1 MSLYKGLLFLFIWLF
16 AWPNLAEASSIS
28 VISNET
34 TKTETLT
41 RTLWLKADVG
51 VSNTSGNI
59 TSWVD
64 QTGNGYNAS
73 PNTGVPTYI
82 TAPSPLDKFN
92 YHPSV
97 HLNQTTFTIP
107 VDVRPSAIS
116 DMEVF
121 MVVRGED
128 TTKNTLFGNAT
139 SASYY
144 RHLAS
149 HQIITLG
156 GDIDLVS
163 IGANKTTKELLNV
176 YYGAMNTTTSGSSHA
191 QVNNGNVKTFTEG
204 TGTGG
209 SNFLNIG
216 TTGQAGSF
224 VGNILEMILYDG
236 EVSSTTRNVLSS
248 YLAIKY
254 GMHLRNND
262 TNDYVDSD
270 GTVVWDASANVGFN
284 NDIVG
289 IGRDDATSLNQKIA
303 AQNSTDYFNLIVSLD
318 NNFTALNNASARTTT
333 HTNNKQYLMLGDN
346 AGLINFTNPV
356 HIDGYK
362 SVSWL
367 YWKVQKQNF
376 TQNVVLKLINGQ
388 VGTHLVKSTS
398 SNFSS
403 NVTDLGEF
411 SSQILT
417 NVSLSDG
424 DYLAIAKVGT
434 DPGIGG
440 FGDETKTYGDP
451 DFTLTAPTSNGTGA
465 FTYFSADTSIASVVS
480 TTGVVSINAVGA
492 VVLTA
497 QQASDG
503 TYNMATVTK
512 TLTVLKKGIS
522 ASGITALDKIYDGT
536 TSATL
541 DVSGLSF
548 SGIVGSDVVTVTS
561 VGVFDTKNVGTNK
574 TVTLTNTYGGADI
587 GNYNI
592 TDQTTTTASITAKTL
607 TITTSDGTKV
617 FDGTPFSTFSVT
629 YTGFVSGEDASILSG
644 TLTYTGTALTQFDVG
659 TYSAI
664 ASGYSATN
672 YSIQYV
678 AGSFSITKAGL
689 SISGIKANDKV
700 YDGTTS
706 ATVDLS
712 GISYTGLASGDSITV
727 TSTAV
732 FDNKNVGTGKTVT
745 LTNTYGGD
753 ATNYTITDQ
762 TTTTA
767 SITAKTLSVTASS
780 VSKTYDGA
788 IYSGGY
794 SVTYDGFVSGDDAS
808 LLSGTVTYTGSAI
821 AATSVG
827 SYTISPSGYTATN
840 YSIANVSGTLTISK
854 AGLTVSKI
862 TAEDKVY
869 DGTTS
874 ATVNTSSIS
883 YTGLISGDSIT
894 VTSTAVFDTKNVG
907 TGKTVTLTNTY
918 GGDATNYT
926 ITDQTTTTASITA
939 KTLTITA
946 IDKSKTYDGAIYS
959 GGYSVTYTGFVS
971 GENASVLAGTVTY
984 TGAALTATDVG
995 TYSVTP
1001 DGYISANYTL
1011 LFESG
1016 TLSITKAGLTVSGIK
1031 ANDKVY
1037 DGTTSAT
1044 VNLSGISYLGLASGD
1059 SITVNST
1066 GVFDT
1071 KNVGTGK
1078 TITLTNTYGGDAT
1091 NYTITDQTTTT
1102 ASITTKELVVTAVNV
1117 TRVYDGSKYSGFT
1130 VNYNSFAS
1138 GESVSD
1144 LSGTLSFTGAG
1155 VDAVAIGSYSFTA
1168 QGLSSSNYNISYVGG
1183 SHIIKDPAEIPPGST
1198 IYIIPTASQ
1207 SKTYGATNPTL
1218 TYSTSPTVTLTGT
1231 LSRVSGENIGTY
1243 SITLGTVT
1251 SSVYTLVL
1259 NPEVFTIHKK
1269 TITTTGIKAA
1279 DKVYDTTT
1287 SATVTTSSVV
1297 FVGLVGSDVVTVT
1310 SSGVFDNKNVGVGKT
1325 VALTNTYGGADLSKY
1340 TVVDQ
1345 TSTTA
1350 TITAATMT
1358 VTNITAYDKVYDGTK
1373 TARLNSSSMSYTGL
1387 LAGDTVGIT
1396 PVGTFVNKH
1405 VGTNKI
1411 INLSYT
1417 FSVTANYQ
1425 ISYQATSTASITP
1438 ATLSVTTVD
1447 ATKTYDGSVY
1457 SGFTVSFNGFQGT
1470 DSVVDLPG
1478 TLSFTGSGT
1487 TATEVGVYS
1496 VTATGYT
1503 SNNYNINFIAGTLT
1517 INAAPEVTTVRVIPS
1532 ASQSKTYGETDPV
1545 FTYTTEPDTELE
1557 GTLSRVAGEVAGTYQ
1572 FTLGSL
1578 SHSSYSLAIDAV
1590 DFIINPRTIIVSGLK
1605 AKDKI
1610 YDGTT
1615 SALVDTSSVV
1625 FSGLL
1630 PGDTASVVSSG
1641 VFEDETIGTDKTVY
1655 LTNTFTLSAAS
1666 SYLIVDQTSCTASI
1680 TSIPI
1685 YVIPDADQFKVY
1697 GSSYPIFSYTTSP
1710 TTVLTGVLGREIGSN
1725 VGTYSYTLGTLESP
1739 SHSELILVNDF
1750 FTILKKDLEITAN
1763 DDYFR
1768 YDYSN
1773 QPYWG
1778 GNGIQVKGFVYGET
1792 LLHLKGII
1800 EYSGFSQGAFEVGI
1814 YDIVPGGLQ
1823 SNNYEITY
1831 KKGLLTIDDPDTDG
1845 DGLIDSIDE
1854 DDDGDG
1860 QLDVHE
1866 LTCGSDPLDFLSLS
1880 PDRDGDQLPDCLDTI
1895 DDKFAI
1901 SGVITPRS
1909 SGMEATWKIVN
1920 LEFYP
1925 NHHIRVFNQNKKLV
1939 FETTH
1944 YQNDWSGTYLNNS
1957 KSLPANAYYFIVNL
1971 NNGEEPYTG
1980 WVYIT
1985 Y

>member
-1 MSLYKGLLFLFIWLF
+1 MRLLKLVLPFLVLIFPQFIF
-16 AWPNLAEASSIS
+16 ARESFRTLSIENTNTS
-28 VISNET
+28 TI
-34 TKTETLT
+34 TK
-41 RTLWLKADVG
+41 TLWLKADAG
-51 VSNTSGNI
+51 VTESSEVISTW
-59 TSWVD
+59 TD
-64 QTGNGYNAS
+64 QMGNGYNAS
-73 PNTGVPTYI
+73 PSSGSTLYKTDLLN
-82 TAPSPLDKFN
+82 KHNFN
-92 YHPSV
+92 PRIYFNS
-97 HLNQTTFTIP
+97 TRMTIP
-107 VDVRPSAIS
+107 FDVRPSAIS

-121 MVVRGED
+121 VVVKGESS
-128 TTKNTLFGNAT
+128 TANTLYGN
-139 SASYY
+139 SSGSGFY

-149 HQIITLG
+149 HQIITTG
-156 GDIDLVS
+156 GDVS
-163 IGANKTTKELLNV
+163 LTTVGANKTAKQLMNV
-176 YYGAMNTTTSGSSHA
+176 YYGAMNTSTAASSHA
-191 QVNNGNVKTFTEG
+191 QINDGNLKSFTEG
-204 TGTGG
+204 TGAEGISTLHLGY
-209 SNFLNIG
+209 
-216 TTGQAGSF
+216 TGQAGAY
-224 VGNILEMILYDG
+224 VGNIYEMIFYDG
-236 EVSSTTRNVLSS
+236 EVSSTERNITSS

-254 GMHLRNND
+254 ATHLNNKD
-262 TNDYVDSD
+262 TNDYVNSD
-270 GTVVWDASANVGFN
+270 GTVIWDASANVGFN
-284 NDIVG
+284 NDVVG
-289 IGRDDATSLNQKIA
+289 IGRDDSTTLDQRIA
-303 AQNSTDYFNLIVSLD
+303 AQNSTDYFNLMVSLD
-318 NNFTALNNASARTTT
+318 NNFTSLNTDASRTTT
-333 HTNNKQYLMLGDN
+333 HTNNKQYFMLGDN
-346 AGLINFTNPV
+346 AGTINFTNPV
-356 HIDGYK
+356 FMPGYV

-367 YWKVQKQNF
+367 YWKVQKSNF
-376 TQNVVLKLINGQ
+376 TQNVVFKLVNGQ
-388 VGTHLVKSTS
+388 AGTHLVKSTS
-398 SNFSS
+398 SVFSS
-403 NVTDLGEF
+403 NVTDLGAF

-417 NVSLSDG
+417 NVSLSNG

-440 FGDETKTYGDP
+440 FDDETKTYGDP

-465 FTYFSADTSIASVVS
+465 FTYFSADTSIASVIS
-480 TTGVVSINAVGA
+480 STGVVSINSAGS
-492 VVLTA
+492 VVITV

-503 TYNMATVTK
+503 TYNMATISK
-512 TLTVLKKGIS
+512 TLTILKKGIT
-522 ASGITALDKIYDGT
+522 ASSITAEDKVYDGT
-536 TSATL
+536 TSATV

-548 SGIVGSDVVTVTS
+548 TGIVGSDVVTVTS

-587 GNYNI
+587 GNYTI

-607 TITTSDGTKV
+607 T
-617 FDGTPFSTFSVT
+617 
-629 YTGFVSGEDASILSG
+629 
-644 TLTYTGTALTQFDVG
+644 
-659 TYSAI
+659 
-664 ASGYSATN
+664 
-672 YSIQYV
+672 
-678 AGSFSITKAGL
+678 
-689 SISGIKANDKV
+689 
-700 YDGTTS
+700 
-706 ATVDLS
+706 
-712 GISYTGLASGDSITV
+712 
-727 TSTAV
+727 
-732 FDNKNVGTGKTVT
+732 
-745 LTNTYGGD
+745 
-753 ATNYTITDQ
+753 
-762 TTTTA
+762 
-767 SITAKTLSVTASS
+767 VTAIDK
-780 VSKTYDGA
+780 SKTYDGT
-788 IYSGGY
+788 IYSAGY
-794 SVTYDGFVSGDDAS
+794 SVTYDSFVSGEGVS
-808 LLSGTVTYTGSAI
+808 NLSGTVTYTGSAI
-821 AATSVG
+821 TATDVG
-827 SYTISPSGYTATN
+827 SYTISPTGYTSSN
-840 YSIANVSGTLTISK
+840 YNIQYVAGALSISK
-854 AGLTVSKI
+854 AGLNITGI

-874 ATVNTSSIS
+874 ATIDISGIS
-883 YTGLISGDSIT
+883 YTGLASGDSIT

-946 IDKSKTYDGAIYS
+946 IDKSKTYDGTVYS
-959 GGYSVTYTGFVS
+959 GGYSVTYTGFVT

-995 TYSVTP
+995 TYSITP
-1001 DGYISANYTL
+1001 DGYISTNYTL

-1031 ANDKVY
+1031 ANDKAY

-1044 VNLSGISYLGLASGD
+1044 VDVSGINYTGLASGD

-1078 TITLTNTYGGDAT
+1078 TVTLTNTYGGDAT
-1091 NYTITDQTTTT
+1091 NYTLTDQITTT
-1102 ASITTKELVVTAVNV
+1102 ASITTKDLMITAVDV

-1138 GESVSD
+1138 GESISD

-1155 VDAVAIGSYSFTA
+1155 VDAIAIGSYSFTA
-1168 QGLSSSNYNISYVGG
+1168 QGLSSTNYNISYVGG

-1207 SKTYGATNPTL
+1207 SKTYGASNPTL

-1231 LSRVSGENIGTY
+1231 LSRVLGEDIGTY

-1259 NPEVFTIHKK
+1259 NPEVFTINKK

-1310 SSGVFDNKNVGVGKT
+1310 SSGVFDNKNVDIGKT
-1325 VALTNTYGGADLSKY
+1325 VTLTNTYGGADLSKY

-1358 VTNITAYDKVYDGTK
+1358 VTNISAYEKVYDGTK
-1373 TARLNSSSMSYTGL
+1373 TALLNSSSMSYTGL

-1405 VGTNKI
+1405 VGSNKM

-1478 TLSFTGSGT
+1478 ALSFTGSGT
-1487 TATEVGVYS
+1487 TATKVGVYS
-1496 VTATGYT
+1496 VKATGYT
-1503 SNNYNINFIAGTLT
+1503 STNYNIYFIAGTLT
-1517 INAAPEVTTVRVIPS
+1517 INAVPVVTTVRVIPS
-1532 ASQSKTYGETDPV
+1532 ANQSKTYGETDPV

-1557 GTLSRVAGEVAGTYQ
+1557 GTLSRVAGEAAGTYQ
-1572 FTLGSL
+1572 FTLGNL
-1578 SHSSYSLAIDAV
+1578 SHSSYLLAIDAV
-1590 DFIINPRTIIVSGLK
+1590 DFRIHPKTIVVSGIR

-1630 PGDTASVVSSG
+1630 PGDSASVVSSG
-1641 VFEDETIGTDKTVY
+1641 VFEDSNIGTDKTVH
-1655 LTNTFTLSAAS
+1655 LTNTYTLNAAS
-1666 SYLIVDQTSCTASI
+1666 SYLILDQTTTTASI
-1680 TSIPI
+1680 TFIPI
-1685 YVIPDADQFKVY
+1685 YVIPDRDQFKVY
-1697 GSSYPIFSYTTSP
+1697 GDSYPLYSYTTSP
-1710 TTVLTGVLGREIGSN
+1710 SIQLTGVLGREIGSD

-1739 SHSELILVNDF
+1739 LHSELILVSGF
-1750 FTILKKDLEITAN
+1750 FSIIPKDLEIKAN
-1763 DDYFR
+1763 SDYFR

-1773 QPYWG
+1773 KLYVG
-1778 GNGIQVKGFVYGET
+1778 GNGVAITGFAYGET
-1792 LLHLKGII
+1792 KDDLLGLLNYTG
-1800 EYSGFSQGAFEVGI
+1800 SSQGAYQVGV
-1814 YDIVPGGLQ
+1814 YDIIPGGYT
-1823 SNNYEITY
+1823 SVNYIISFV
-1831 KKGLLTIDDPDTDG
+1831 KGTLIIDDPDTDE
-1845 DGLIDSIDE
+1845 DGIIDSIDD

-1860 QLDVHE
+1860 QLDINE
-1866 LTCGSDPLDFLSLS
+1866 LACGSDPLDYFSVS
-1880 PDRDGDQLPDCLDTI
+1880 PDRDKDHIPDCLDEV
-1895 DDKFAI
+1895 DDLFAI
-1901 SGVITPRS
+1901 SGLITPGS
-1909 SGMEATWKIVN
+1909 SGMESTWKIIN
-1920 LEFYP
+1920 IEYYP
-1925 NHHIRVFNQNKKLV
+1925 NHLIQVFNQNKKLV
-1939 FETTH
+1939 FETRN
-1944 YQNDWSGTYLNNS
+1944 YQNDWAGSYLKN
-1957 KSLPANAYYFIVNL
+1957 KSPLPANAYYYMVNL
-1971 NNGEEPYTG
+1971 NNGQDPYTG
-1980 WVYIT
+1980 WIYIT